1 MVIKETRSDKIF
13 NFINYFLLACVFLIC
28 LYPLWFIIIASIS
41 NPDLVNGGQVWFWPK
56 DISFDGY
63 KSLFADDGVM
73 RGYVNTLIYTT
84 GGTLIN
90 LAVTLPAAY
99 ALSRRDFVG
108 RKFFTLM
115 FLFTMFFSG
124 GLIPTFL
131 TVKSLGLYNNPWVMV
146 ILGATS
152 MTNIIISRSFFET
165 NIPNELREAAE
176 IDGCSNTRFFFSIVL
191 PLSTAIIAV
200 MALFFAVMG
209 AVWGGF
215 TQLGVFAGAMFGGL
229 LGFLYYNRYPA
240 KVFMGDTGSLFL
252 GGAVAGLAFECEM
265 PLILLLVGLIYIIET
280 LSVILQVTYF
290 KATHGKRLFKM
301 APIHHHFEMCGW
313 GEKKIVLVFTGI
325 TVVLCLLAYHVAL
338 APLF

>member
-1 MVIKETRSDKIF
+1 MPFTF
-13 NFINYFLLACVFLIC
+13 NFGNFGGF
-28 LYPLWFIIIASIS
+28 
-41 NPDLVNGGQVWFWPK
+41 NPGGYQTGGQGPQPDFTQRPQK
-56 DISFDGY
+56 ERKPRKPIGTPFT
-63 KSLFADDGVM
+63 
-73 RGYVNTLIYTT
+73 R
-84 GGTLIN
+84 TLIN

-152 MTNIIISRSFFET
+152 MTNIIISRTFFET

-200 MALFFAVMG
+200 MALFFAV
-209 AVWGGF
+209 
-215 TQLGVFAGAMFGGL
+215 
-229 LGFLYYNRYPA
+229 
-240 KVFMGDTGSLFL
+240 
-252 GGAVAGLAFECEM
+252 
-265 PLILLLVGLIYIIET
+265 
-280 LSVILQVTYF
+280 
-290 KATHGKRLFKM
+290 THWNGYLRR
-301 APIHHHFEMCGW
+301 
-313 GEKKIVLVFTGI
+313 
-325 TVVLCLLAYHVAL
+325 
-338 APLF
+338 